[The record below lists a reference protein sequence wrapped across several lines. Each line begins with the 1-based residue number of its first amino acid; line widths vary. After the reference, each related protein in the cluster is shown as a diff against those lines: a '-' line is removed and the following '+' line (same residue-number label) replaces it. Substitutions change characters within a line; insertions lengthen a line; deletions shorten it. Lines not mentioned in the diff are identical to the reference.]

1 MTDYRLDVSEAKRPS
16 QMKDEDRRLKQLVAD
31 LSPDREAL
39 KTIAAN
45 LGKPPAGA
53 QLRAPAKFACKQN
66 TY

>member
-1 MTDYRLDVSEAKRPS
+1 
-16 QMKDEDRRLKQLVAD
+16 MKDEDRRLKQLVAD

-45 LGKPPAGA
+45 LRKPPAGA